1 METKLHIKNMFCRRC
16 ISAVEELFCQAGI
29 ETTSVALGEVLV
41 RNMHPD
47 DEQMARLGKSL
58 LEHGFE
64 IVNDRKSRLLE
75 QIKATVID
83 VIHHQEHYELKIN
96 WSAYLSE
103 KLNYD
108 YNYLGN
114 LFSAVNG
121 ITLERYIMRQK
132 IEKIKEYLFYDEL
145 SLKEIAY
152 KLGYSNQAHVSS
164 QFKKMTGLTPSEY
177 KKSKQEM
184 TRTPLDSILEF

>member
-1 METKLHIKNMFCRRC
+1 MVTKFYIKNMFCSRC
-16 ISAVEELFCQAGI
+16 ISAVHELFLQTGLPPI
-29 ETTSVALGEVLV
+29 SVYLGEVSV
-41 RNMHPD
+41 ATD
-47 DEQMARLGKSL
+47 DLEVEKLDQLGSLL

-75 QIKATVID
+75 QIKATIID
-83 VIHHQEHYELKIN
+83 IIHHQDHYELKIN

-108 YNYLGN
+108 YNYLSN

-132 IEKIKEYLFYDEL
+132 VEKIKEYLFYGEL

-164 QFKKMTGLTPSEY
+164 QFKKMTGLTPSQY
-177 KKSKQEM
+177 KNSRRELS
-184 TRTPLDSILEF
+184 RTPLDSILEF

>member
-1 METKLHIKNMFCRRC
+1 MTKFYIRNMFCRRC
-16 ISAVEELFCQAGI
+16 ISTVEELFGQAGI
-29 ETTSVALGEVLV
+29 PVSSVTLGEVMVTIDVL
-41 RNMHPD
+41 D
-47 DEQMARLGKSL
+47 DDRLEKLGQLL
-58 LEHGFE
+58 LENGFE
-64 IVNDRKSRLLE
+64 LVNDRKSRLLE

-83 VIHHQEHYELKIN
+83 IIHHQDHYELKIN
-96 WSAYLSE
+96 WSSYLSE
-103 KLNYD
+103 KLNCD
-108 YNYLGN
+108 YNYLSN
-114 LFSAVNG
+114 IFSAVNG

-177 KKSKQEM
+177 KKSRQEM
-184 TRTPLDSILEF
+184 SRTPLDSILEF

>member
-1 METKLHIKNMFCRRC
+1 MFCRRC
-16 ISAVEELFCQAGI
+16 ISTVEALFGQAGI
-29 ETTSVALGEVLV
+29 PVSSVTLGEVVVAVDILD
-41 RNMHPD
+41 HH
-47 DEQMARLGKSL
+47 RLSKLGQLL
-58 LEHGFE
+58 LENGFE
-64 IVNDRKSRLLE
+64 LVNDRKSRLLE

-83 VIHHQEHYELKIN
+83 IIHHQDHYELKIN
-96 WSAYLSE
+96 WSVYLSE

-108 YNYLGN
+108 YNYLSN
-114 LFSAVNG
+114 IFSAVNG

-164 QFKKMTGLTPSEY
+164 QFKKMTGLTPSQY
-177 KKSKQEM
+177 KKSRQEM
-184 TRTPLDSILEF
+184 NRTPLDSILEF

>member
-1 METKLHIKNMFCRRC
+1 MTKFYIRNMFCRRC
-16 ISAVEELFCQAGI
+16 ISTVEELFGQAGI
-29 ETTSVALGEVLV
+29 PVSSVTLGEVMVTIDVL
-41 RNMHPD
+41 D
-47 DEQMARLGKSL
+47 DDRLEKLGQLL
-58 LEHGFE
+58 LENGFE
-64 IVNDRKSRLLE
+64 LVNDRKSRLLE

-83 VIHHQEHYELKIN
+83 IIHHQDHYELKIN
-96 WSAYLSE
+96 WSSYLSE
-103 KLNYD
+103 KLNCD
-108 YNYLGN
+108 YNYLSN
-114 LFSAVNG
+114 IFSTVNG

-177 KKSKQEM
+177 KKSRQEM
-184 TRTPLDSILEF
+184 SRTPLDSILEF